1 MKQDARFLS
10 VKILN
15 RFEKKNEQLVMSR
28 NQVFSSFKPESIDK
42 SRAMVLTNEIIRL
55 RDRLDV
61 MIEYVSGRK
70 INRLDSSLLSILRV
84 GFYEIIYDESI
95 PDYAAVDS
103 LVNLTKTVL
112 SRKASKLTNAVLRNL
127 IRYRDKDSN
136 WDESLK
142 KKPKW
147 VSLPIWLQKRWK
159 YQFGESGF
167 FALVNCINQ
176 NPKIF
181 VRVDLTN
188 HNIDDAKESLL
199 ESGIEAENYS
209 DSFLKILNGSGKIFS
224 TDLFQSGQV
233 SIQNAAAGAIV
244 EFLNP
249 LKGEIVLDV
258 CAAPGTK
265 SLFIAERVGE
275 KGRVLAS
282 DLDQLRANRGKNDL
296 DRHRRKNIEWSV
308 KDATQDNFPM
318 ADKILIDAPC
328 TGTGVI
334 GRKPD
339 IRWRRKPKDIS
350 DMATLQMKLLKHMSQ
365 FLNDGGTLVY
375 GTCSMEPEE
384 NWNVVEQFL
393 KLNAD
398 FKLMTRPSQ
407 VMPDWINE
415 MGCLSTFPHIHG
427 VDGLFAARIT
437 RS

>member
-55 RDRLDV
+55 RGRLDV

-112 SRKASKLTNAVLRNL
+112 SRKASRLTNAVLRNL

-181 VRVDLTN
+181 VRVDLTKN
-188 HNIDDAKESLL
+188 TVDDAKESLL
-199 ESGIEAENYS
+199 ESGIEVENYS
-209 DSFLKILNGSGKIFS
+209 DSFLKILTGSGKIFS

-233 SIQNAAAGAIV
+233 SIQNPASGAIV
-244 EFLNP
+244 EFLDP
-249 LKGEIVLDV
+249 LKGETVLDV

-328 TGTGVI
+328 TGTGVM

-398 FKLMTRPSQ
+398 FKLMTGPSQ

>member
-328 TGTGVI
+328 TGTGVM

>member
-1 MKQDARFLS
+1 MKQDARFIS

-55 RDRLDV
+55 RGRLDV

-112 SRKASKLTNAVLRNL
+112 SRKASRLTNAVLRNL

-167 FALVNCINQ
+167 FALVNCINK

-188 HNIDDAKESLL
+188 HTVDDAKESLL

-209 DSFLKILNGSGKIFS
+209 DSFLKILTGSGKIFS

-233 SIQNAAAGAIV
+233 SIQNPASGAIV
-244 EFLNP
+244 EFLDP
-249 LKGEIVLDV
+249 LKGETVLDV

-282 DLDQLRANRGKNDL
+282 DLDQLRVNRGKNDL

-318 ADKILIDAPC
+318 TDKILIDAPC
-328 TGTGVI
+328 TGTGVM

-398 FKLMTRPSQ
+398 FKLMTGPSQ

>member
-55 RDRLDV
+55 RDRLDL
-61 MIEYVSGRK
+61 MIEDVSGRK
-70 INRLDSSLLSILRV
+70 INRLDPSLLSILRV

-103 LVNLTKTVL
+103 LVNLTKAVL

-142 KKPKW
+142 KMPKW

-167 FALVNCINQ
+167 FSLVNCINQ

-181 VRVDLTN
+181 VRVDLTKN
-188 HNIDDAKESLL
+188 TVDDAKESLL
-199 ESGIEAENYS
+199 ESGIEVENYS
-209 DSFLKILNGSGKIFS
+209 DSFLKILTGSGKIFS

-233 SIQNAAAGAIV
+233 SIQNPAAGAIV
-244 EFLNP
+244 ELLDP

-398 FKLMTRPSQ
+398 FKLMTGPSQ

-427 VDGLFAARIT
+427 IDGLFAARIT

>member
-10 VKILN
+10 LKILN

-28 NQVFSSFKPESIDK
+28 NQIFSSFKPESIDK

-70 INRLDSSLLSILRV
+70 IDRLDPSLLSILRI

-112 SRKASKLTNAVLRNL
+112 NRKASKLTNAVLRNL
-127 IRYRDKDSN
+127 IRHRDKDSN

-142 KKPKW
+142 KNPKW

-159 YQFGESGF
+159 YQLGESGF

-188 HNIDDAKESLL
+188 HTVDDAKESLI
-199 ESGIEAENYS
+199 ESGIEVENYS
-209 DSFLKILNGSGKIFS
+209 DSFLKILAGSGKIFS

-233 SIQNAAAGAIV
+233 SIQNPAAGAIV

-265 SLFIAERVGE
+265 SLFISERVGE
-275 KGRVLAS
+275 KGKVLAS
-282 DLDQLRANRGKNDL
+282 DLDQLRVNRGKNDL
-296 DRHRRKNIEWSV
+296 DRHKRKNIEWSI
-308 KDATQDNFPM
+308 KDAAQDNFPM

-328 TGTGVI
+328 TGTGVM

-339 IRWRRKPKDIS
+339 IRWRRKPEDIS

-365 FLNDGGTLVY
+365 YLNDGGTLVY

-398 FKLMTRPSQ
+398 FKLMTQPSQ

>member
-1 MKQDARFLS
+1 MRQDARFLS

-55 RDRLDV
+55 RGRLDV

-112 SRKASKLTNAVLRNL
+112 SRKASRLTNAVLRNL

-188 HNIDDAKESLL
+188 HTVDDAKESLL

-209 DSFLKILNGSGKIFS
+209 DSFLKILTGSGKIFS

-282 DLDQLRANRGKNDL
+282 DLDQLRVNRGKNDL

-328 TGTGVI
+328 TGTGVM

-398 FKLMTRPSQ
+398 FKLMTGPSQ

>member
-328 TGTGVI
+328 TGTGVM

-427 VDGLFAARIT
+427 IDGLFAARIT

>member
-55 RDRLDV
+55 RGRLDV

-112 SRKASKLTNAVLRNL
+112 SRKASRLTNAVLRNL

-147 VSLPIWLQKRWK
+147 VSMPIWLQKRWK

-188 HNIDDAKESLL
+188 HTVDDAKESLL

-209 DSFLKILNGSGKIFS
+209 DSFLKILTGSGKIFS

-282 DLDQLRANRGKNDL
+282 DLDQLRVNRGKNDL

-328 TGTGVI
+328 TGTGVM

-398 FKLMTRPSQ
+398 FKLMTGPSQ

-415 MGCLSTFPHIHG
+415 MGCLSTFPHIHD

>member
-10 VKILN
+10 LKILN

-28 NQVFSSFKPESIDK
+28 NQIFSSFKPESIDK

-70 INRLDSSLLSILRV
+70 IDRLDPSLLSILRI

-112 SRKASKLTNAVLRNL
+112 NRKASKLTNAVLRNL
-127 IRYRDKDSN
+127 IRHRDKDSN

-159 YQFGESGF
+159 YQLGESGF

-188 HNIDDAKESLL
+188 HTVDDTKESLI
-199 ESGIEAENYS
+199 ESGIEVENYS
-209 DSFLKILNGSGKIFS
+209 DSFLKILAGSGKIFS

-233 SIQNAAAGAIV
+233 SIQNPAAGAMV

-265 SLFIAERVGE
+265 SLFISERVGE
-275 KGRVLAS
+275 KGKVLAS
-282 DLDQLRANRGKNDL
+282 DLDQLRVNRGKNDL
-296 DRHRRKNIEWSV
+296 DRHKRKNIEWSV
-308 KDATQDNFPM
+308 KDAAQDNFPM

-328 TGTGVI
+328 TGTGVM

-339 IRWRRKPKDIS
+339 IRWRRKPEDIS

-365 FLNDGGTLVY
+365 YLNDGGTLVY

-398 FKLMTRPSQ
+398 FKLMTQPSQ

>member
-1 MKQDARFLS
+1 MKQDARFIS

-55 RDRLDV
+55 RGRLDV

-112 SRKASKLTNAVLRNL
+112 SRKASRLTNAVLRNL
-127 IRYRDKDSN
+127 IRRRDKDSN

-188 HNIDDAKESLL
+188 HTVDDAKESLL

-209 DSFLKILNGSGKIFS
+209 DSFLKILTSSGKIFS
-224 TDLFQSGQV
+224 TDLFKSGQV
-233 SIQNAAAGAIV
+233 SIQNPASGAIV
-244 EFLNP
+244 EFLDP
-249 LKGEIVLDV
+249 LKGETVLDV

-282 DLDQLRANRGKNDL
+282 DFDQLRVNRGKNDL
-296 DRHRRKNIEWSV
+296 DRHRRKNIEWSM

-328 TGTGVI
+328 TGTGVM

-339 IRWRRKPKDIS
+339 IRWRRKPEDIS

-398 FKLMTRPSQ
+398 FKLMTLPSQ
-407 VMPDWINE
+407 MMPDWINE

>member
-1 MKQDARFLS
+1 MRQDARFLS

-103 LVNLTKTVL
+103 LVNLTKAVL

-167 FALVNCINQ
+167 FSLVNCINQ

-181 VRVDLTN
+181 VRVDLTKN
-188 HNIDDAKESLL
+188 TVDDAKESLL
-199 ESGIEAENYS
+199 ESGIEVENYS
-209 DSFLKILNGSGKIFS
+209 DSFLKILTGSGKIFS

-233 SIQNAAAGAIV
+233 SIQNPAAGAIV
-244 EFLNP
+244 ELLDP

-398 FKLMTRPSQ
+398 FKLMTGPSQ

-427 VDGLFAARIT
+427 IDGLFAARIT

>member
-1 MKQDARFLS
+1 MKQDARFIS

-42 SRAMVLTNEIIRL
+42 SRAMVLTNEVIRL
-55 RDRLDV
+55 RDRLDL
-61 MIEYVSGRK
+61 MIEDVSGRK
-70 INRLDSSLLSILRV
+70 INRLDPSLLSILRV

-181 VRVDLTN
+181 VRVDLTKN
-188 HNIDDAKESLL
+188 TVDDAKESLL
-199 ESGIEAENYS
+199 ESGIEVENYS
-209 DSFLKILNGSGKIFS
+209 DSFLKILTGSGKIFS

-233 SIQNAAAGAIV
+233 SIQNPVAGAIV
-244 EFLNP
+244 ELLDP

-282 DLDQLRANRGKNDL
+282 DLDQLRANRGKSDL
-296 DRHRRKNIEWSV
+296 VRHGHKNIEWSV

-350 DMATLQMKLLKHMSQ
+350 DMATLQMKLLKHISQ

-398 FKLMTRPSQ
+398 FKLMTGPSQ
-407 VMPDWINE
+407 VMPNWINE

-427 VDGLFAARIT
+427 TDGLFAARIT

>member
-233 SIQNAAAGAIV
+233 SIQNPAAGAIV
-244 EFLNP
+244 EFLDP

-282 DLDQLRANRGKNDL
+282 DLDQLRVNRGKNDL

-328 TGTGVI
+328 TGTGVM

-339 IRWRRKPKDIS
+339 IRWRRKPEDIS

>member
-1 MKQDARFLS
+1 MKQDARFIS

-55 RDRLDV
+55 RGRLDV

-112 SRKASKLTNAVLRNL
+112 SRKASRLTNAVLRNL

-167 FALVNCINQ
+167 FALVNCINK

-188 HNIDDAKESLL
+188 HTVDDAKESLL

-209 DSFLKILNGSGKIFS
+209 DSFLKILTGSGKIFS

-233 SIQNAAAGAIV
+233 SIQNPAAGAIV
-244 EFLNP
+244 EFLDP

-282 DLDQLRANRGKNDL
+282 DLDQLRVNRGKNDL

-328 TGTGVI
+328 TGTGVM

-350 DMATLQMKLLKHMSQ
+350 DMATLQMKLFKHMSQ

-398 FKLMTRPSQ
+398 FKLMTGPSQ

-415 MGCLSTFPHIHG
+415 MGCLCTFPHIHG

>member
-1 MKQDARFLS
+1 MRQDARFLS

-55 RDRLDV
+55 RGRLDV

-103 LVNLTKTVL
+103 LVNLTKAVL

-142 KKPKW
+142 KMPKW

-181 VRVDLTN
+181 VRVDLTKN
-188 HNIDDAKESLL
+188 TVDDAKESLL
-199 ESGIEAENYS
+199 ESGIEVENYS
-209 DSFLKILNGSGKIFS
+209 DSFLKILTGSGKIFS

-233 SIQNAAAGAIV
+233 SIQNPAAGAIV
-244 EFLNP
+244 ELLDP

-398 FKLMTRPSQ
+398 FKLMTGPSQ

-427 VDGLFAARIT
+427 IDGLFAARIT

>member
-15 RFEKKNEQLVMSR
+15 RFEKKNEQLVLSR

-55 RDRLDV
+55 RDRLDL
-61 MIEYVSGRK
+61 MIEDVSGRK
-70 INRLDSSLLSILRV
+70 IKRLDSSLLSILRI

-142 KKPKW
+142 KRSKW
-147 VSLPIWLQKRWK
+147 ASLPIWLQKRWK
-159 YQFGESGF
+159 YQFGESGYF
-167 FALVNCINQ
+167 ELVNCINQ

-181 VRVDLTN
+181 VRVDLTKN
-188 HNIDDAKESLL
+188 TVDDAKESLL

-209 DSFLKILNGSGKIFS
+209 DLFLKILTGSGKIFS

-233 SIQNAAAGAIV
+233 SIQNPAAGAIV
-244 EFLNP
+244 EFLDP

-282 DLDQLRANRGKNDL
+282 DMDQLRANRGKSDL
-296 DRHRRKNIEWSV
+296 ARHGHKNIEWKV

-339 IRWRRKPKDIS
+339 IRWRRKPKDIP
-350 DMATLQMKLLKHMSQ
+350 DMAILQMKLLKHMSQ

-393 KLNAD
+393 NLNAD
-398 FKLMTRPSQ
+398 FKLMTGPSQ

-427 VDGLFAARIT
+427 IDGLFAARIT

>member
-10 VKILN
+10 LKILN

-28 NQVFSSFKPESIDK
+28 NQIFSSFKPESIDK

-70 INRLDSSLLSILRV
+70 IDRLDPSLLSILRI

-112 SRKASKLTNAVLRNL
+112 NRKASKLTNAVLRNL
-127 IRYRDKDSN
+127 IRHRDKDSN

-142 KKPKW
+142 KNPKW

-159 YQFGESGF
+159 YQLGESGF

-188 HNIDDAKESLL
+188 HTVDDTKESLI
-199 ESGIEAENYS
+199 ESGIDVENYS
-209 DSFLKILNGSGKIFS
+209 DSFLKILAGSGKIFS

-233 SIQNAAAGAIV
+233 SIQNPAAGAMV

-265 SLFIAERVGE
+265 SLFISERVGE
-275 KGRVLAS
+275 KGKVLAS
-282 DLDQLRANRGKNDL
+282 DLDQLRVNRGKNDL
-296 DRHRRKNIEWSV
+296 DRHKRKNIEWSV

-328 TGTGVI
+328 TGTGVM

-339 IRWRRKPKDIS
+339 IRWRRKPEDIS

-365 FLNDGGTLVY
+365 YLNDGGTLVY

-398 FKLMTRPSQ
+398 FKLMTQPSQ

>member
-181 VRVDLTN
+181 VRVDLTKN
-188 HNIDDAKESLL
+188 TVDDAKESLL
-199 ESGIEAENYS
+199 ESGIEVENYS
-209 DSFLKILNGSGKIFS
+209 DSFLKILTGSGKIFS

-233 SIQNAAAGAIV
+233 SIQNPAAGAIV
-244 EFLNP
+244 ELLDP
-249 LKGEIVLDV
+249 LKGEIILDV

-328 TGTGVI
+328 TGTGVM

-339 IRWRRKPKDIS
+339 IRWRRKPEDIS

>member
-1 MKQDARFLS
+1 MKQDARFMS

-15 RFEKKNEQLVMSR
+15 RFEKKTEQLAMSR
-28 NQVFSSFKPESIDK
+28 YHIFSSFKPESIDK

-55 RDRLDV
+55 KGRLDV
-61 MIEYVSGRK
+61 MVEYVSGRK
-70 INRLDSSLLSILRV
+70 VNRLDPLLLSILRV

-103 LVNLTKTVL
+103 LVSLTKVVL

-127 IRYRDKDSN
+127 IRYRDNNSN

-147 VSLPIWLQKRWK
+147 VSLPNWLQKRWK
-159 YQFGESGF
+159 DQFGESGF

-176 NPKIF
+176 NQKIF
-181 VRVDLTN
+181 VRVDLAKN
-188 HNIDDAKESLL
+188 SVDDAKESFL
-199 ESGIEAENYS
+199 ELGIEAENYS
-209 DSFLKILNGSGKIFS
+209 DSFLKILTGSGKIFD
-224 TDLFQSGQV
+224 TDFFQSGQV
-233 SIQNAAAGAIV
+233 SIQNPAAGAIV
-244 EFLNP
+244 EFLDP
-249 LKGEIVLDV
+249 IKGEIVLDV

-275 KGRVLAS
+275 KGRVYAS
-282 DLDQLRANRGKNDL
+282 DLDQLRVNLGKNDL
-296 DRHRRKNIEWSV
+296 DRHKHKNIEWSV
-308 KDATQDNFPM
+308 KDATQGKFPM

-328 TGTGVI
+328 TGTGVM

-339 IRWRRKPKDIS
+339 IRWRRKPEDIF
-350 DMATLQMKLLKHMSQ
+350 DMATLQMKLLMHMSQ

-393 KLNAD
+393 KLNTN
-398 FKLMTRPSQ
+398 FKLVTQPTH

-427 VDGLFAARIT
+427 VDGMFAARIK

>member
-10 VKILN
+10 LKILN

-28 NQVFSSFKPESIDK
+28 NQIFSSFKPESIDK

-70 INRLDSSLLSILRV
+70 IDRLDPSLLSILRI

-112 SRKASKLTNAVLRNL
+112 NRKASKLTNAVLRNL
-127 IRYRDKDSN
+127 IRHRDKDSN

-142 KKPKW
+142 KNPKW

-159 YQFGESGF
+159 YQLGESGF

-188 HNIDDAKESLL
+188 HTVDDTKESLI
-199 ESGIEAENYS
+199 ESGIDVENYS
-209 DSFLKILNGSGKIFS
+209 DSFLKILAGSGKIFS

-233 SIQNAAAGAIV
+233 SIQNPAAGAMV

-265 SLFIAERVGE
+265 SLFISERVGE
-275 KGRVLAS
+275 KGKVLAS
-282 DLDQLRANRGKNDL
+282 DLDQLRVNRGKNDL
-296 DRHRRKNIEWSV
+296 DRHKRKNIEWSI
-308 KDATQDNFPM
+308 KDAAQDNFPM

-328 TGTGVI
+328 TGTGVM

-339 IRWRRKPKDIS
+339 IRWRRKPEDIS

-365 FLNDGGTLVY
+365 YLNDGGTLVY

-398 FKLMTRPSQ
+398 FKLMTQPSQ

>member
-1 MKQDARFLS
+1 MRQDARFLS

-103 LVNLTKTVL
+103 LVNLTKAVL

-142 KKPKW
+142 KRSKW

-181 VRVDLTN
+181 VRVDLTKN
-188 HNIDDAKESLL
+188 TVDDAKESLL
-199 ESGIEAENYS
+199 ESGIEVENYS
-209 DSFLKILNGSGKIFS
+209 DSFLKILTGSGKIFS

-233 SIQNAAAGAIV
+233 SIQNPAAGAIV
-244 EFLNP
+244 ELLDP

-398 FKLMTRPSQ
+398 FKLMTGPSQ

-427 VDGLFAARIT
+427 IDGLFAARIT

>member
-1 MKQDARFLS
+1 MKQDARFIS

-55 RDRLDV
+55 RGRLDV

-188 HNIDDAKESLL
+188 HTVDDAKESLL

-209 DSFLKILNGSGKIFS
+209 DSFLKILTGSGKIFS

-233 SIQNAAAGAIV
+233 SIQNPASGAIV
-244 EFLNP
+244 EFLDP
-249 LKGEIVLDV
+249 LKGETVLDV

-265 SLFIAERVGE
+265 SLFISERVGE

-282 DLDQLRANRGKNDL
+282 DLDQLRVNRGKNDL

-328 TGTGVI
+328 TGTGVM

-398 FKLMTRPSQ
+398 FKLMTGPSQ

-415 MGCLSTFPHIHG
+415 MGCLSTFPHIHD

>member
-1 MKQDARFLS
+1 
-10 VKILN
+10 
-15 RFEKKNEQLVMSR
+15 
-28 NQVFSSFKPESIDK
+28 
-42 SRAMVLTNEIIRL
+42 
-55 RDRLDV
+55 
-61 MIEYVSGRK
+61 
-70 INRLDSSLLSILRV
+70 
-84 GFYEIIYDESI
+84 
-95 PDYAAVDS
+95 
-103 LVNLTKTVL
+103 LTKTVL

-142 KKPKW
+142 KKSKW

-328 TGTGVI
+328 TGTGVM

-339 IRWRRKPKDIS
+339 IRWRRKPEDIS

>member
-10 VKILN
+10 LKILN

-28 NQVFSSFKPESIDK
+28 NQIFSSFKPESIDK

-70 INRLDSSLLSILRV
+70 IDRLDPSLLSILRI

-103 LVNLTKTVL
+103 LVKVTKTVL
-112 SRKASKLTNAVLRNL
+112 NRKASKLTNAVLRNL
-127 IRYRDKDSN
+127 IRHRDKDSN

-159 YQFGESGF
+159 YQLGESGF

-188 HNIDDAKESLL
+188 HTVDDAKESLI
-199 ESGIEAENYS
+199 ESGIEVENYS
-209 DSFLKILNGSGKIFS
+209 DSFLKILAGSGKIFS

-233 SIQNAAAGAIV
+233 SIQNPAAGAIV

-265 SLFIAERVGE
+265 SLFISERVGE
-275 KGRVLAS
+275 KGKVLAS
-282 DLDQLRANRGKNDL
+282 DLDQLRVNRGKNDL
-296 DRHRRKNIEWSV
+296 DRHKRKNIEWSV
-308 KDATQDNFPM
+308 KDAAQDNFPM

-328 TGTGVI
+328 TGTGVM

-339 IRWRRKPKDIS
+339 IRWRRKPEDIS

-365 FLNDGGTLVY
+365 YLNDGGTLVY

-398 FKLMTRPSQ
+398 FKLMTQPSQ
-407 VMPDWINE
+407 VMPDWIDE

>member
-1 MKQDARFLS
+1 MKQDARFIS

-55 RDRLDV
+55 RGRLDV

-70 INRLDSSLLSILRV
+70 INRLDPSLLSILRI

-103 LVNLTKTVL
+103 LVNLTKTVS

-136 WDESLK
+136 WDEPLK

-147 VSLPIWLQKRWK
+147 VSLPTWLQKRWK

-188 HNIDDAKESLL
+188 QTVDDAKESLL

-209 DSFLKILNGSGKIFS
+209 DSFLKILAGSGKIFS

-233 SIQNAAAGAIV
+233 SIQNPAAGAIV

-249 LKGEIVLDV
+249 LNGEIVLDV

-265 SLFIAERVGE
+265 SLFISERVGE

-282 DLDQLRANRGKNDL
+282 DFDQLRVNRGKNDL

-308 KDATQDNFPM
+308 KDATGDNFPM

-328 TGTGVI
+328 TGTGVV

-339 IRWRRKPKDIS
+339 IRWRRKPEDIS

-365 FLNDGGTLVY
+365 FLKDGGTLVY

-398 FKLMTRPSQ
+398 FKLMTRPTQ

>member
-1 MKQDARFLS
+1 MKQDARFIS

-55 RDRLDV
+55 RGRLDV

-112 SRKASKLTNAVLRNL
+112 SRKASRLTNAVLRNL

-167 FALVNCINQ
+167 FSLVNCINQ

-181 VRVDLTN
+181 VRVDLTKN
-188 HNIDDAKESLL
+188 TVDDAKESLL
-199 ESGIEAENYS
+199 ESGIEVENYS
-209 DSFLKILNGSGKIFS
+209 DSFLKILTGSGKIFS

-233 SIQNAAAGAIV
+233 SIQNPAAGAIV
-244 EFLNP
+244 ELLDP

-282 DLDQLRANRGKNDL
+282 DLDQLRVNRGKNDL

-328 TGTGVI
+328 TGTGVM

-398 FKLMTRPSQ
+398 FKLMTGPSQ

>member
-1 MKQDARFLS
+1 MKQDARFIS

-42 SRAMVLTNEIIRL
+42 SRAMVLTNEVIRL
-55 RDRLDV
+55 RDRLDL
-61 MIEYVSGRK
+61 MIEDVSGRK
-70 INRLDSSLLSILRV
+70 INRLDPSLLSILRV

-147 VSLPIWLQKRWK
+147 VSLPIWLQKKWK

-181 VRVDLTN
+181 VRVDLTKN
-188 HNIDDAKESLL
+188 TVDDAKESLL
-199 ESGIEAENYS
+199 ESGIEVENYS
-209 DSFLKILNGSGKIFS
+209 DSFLKILTGSGKIFS

-233 SIQNAAAGAIV
+233 SIQNPAAGAIV
-244 EFLNP
+244 EFLDP
-249 LKGEIVLDV
+249 LEGEIVLDV

-398 FKLMTRPSQ
+398 FKLMTGPSQ

>member
-1 MKQDARFLS
+1 MKQDARFIS

-55 RDRLDV
+55 RGRLDV

-188 HNIDDAKESLL
+188 HTVDDAKESLL
-199 ESGIEAENYS
+199 ESGIEVENYS
-209 DSFLKILNGSGKIFS
+209 DSFLKILTGSGKIFS

-233 SIQNAAAGAIV
+233 SIQNPAAGAIV
-244 EFLNP
+244 ELLDP

-308 KDATQDNFPM
+308 KDATQENFPM

-398 FKLMTRPSQ
+398 FKLMTGPSQ

-427 VDGLFAARIT
+427 IDGLFAARIT

>member
-1 MKQDARFLS
+1 MKQDARFIS

-167 FALVNCINQ
+167 FSLVNCINQ

-181 VRVDLTN
+181 VRVDLTKN
-188 HNIDDAKESLL
+188 TVDDAKESLL
-199 ESGIEAENYS
+199 ESGIEVENYS
-209 DSFLKILNGSGKIFS
+209 DSFLKILTGSGKIFS

-233 SIQNAAAGAIV
+233 SIQNPASGAIV
-244 EFLNP
+244 EFLDP
-249 LKGEIVLDV
+249 LKGETVLDV

-282 DLDQLRANRGKNDL
+282 DLDQLRVNRGKNDL

-328 TGTGVI
+328 TGTGVM

-339 IRWRRKPKDIS
+339 IRWRRKPEDIS

-398 FKLMTRPSQ
+398 FKLMTGPSQ

>member
-10 VKILN
+10 LKILN

-28 NQVFSSFKPESIDK
+28 NQIFSSFKPESIDK

-70 INRLDSSLLSILRV
+70 IDRLDPSLLSILRI

-112 SRKASKLTNAVLRNL
+112 NRKASKLTNAVLRNL
-127 IRYRDKDSN
+127 IRHRDKDSN

-142 KKPKW
+142 KNPKW

-159 YQFGESGF
+159 YQLGESGF

-188 HNIDDAKESLL
+188 HTVDDAKESLI
-199 ESGIEAENYS
+199 ESGIEVENYS
-209 DSFLKILNGSGKIFS
+209 DSFLKILAGSGKIFS

-233 SIQNAAAGAIV
+233 SIQNPAAGAMV

-265 SLFIAERVGE
+265 SLFISERVGE
-275 KGRVLAS
+275 KGKVLAS
-282 DLDQLRANRGKNDL
+282 DLDQLRVNRGKNDL
-296 DRHRRKNIEWSV
+296 DRHKRKNIEWSI
-308 KDATQDNFPM
+308 KDAAQDNFPM

-328 TGTGVI
+328 TGTGVM

-339 IRWRRKPKDIS
+339 IRWRRKPEDIS

-365 FLNDGGTLVY
+365 YLNDGGTLVY

-398 FKLMTRPSQ
+398 FKLMTQPSQ

>member
-10 VKILN
+10 LKILN

-28 NQVFSSFKPESIDK
+28 NQIFSSFKPESIDK

-70 INRLDSSLLSILRV
+70 IDRLDPSLLSILRI

-103 LVNLTKTVL
+103 LVNVTKTVL
-112 SRKASKLTNAVLRNL
+112 NRKASKFTNAVLRNL

-136 WDESLK
+136 WNESLK

-147 VSLPIWLQKRWK
+147 VSLPFWLQKRWK
-159 YQFGESGF
+159 YQLGESGF

-188 HNIDDAKESLL
+188 HTVDDTKESLI
-199 ESGIEAENYS
+199 ESGIDVENYS
-209 DSFLKILNGSGKIFS
+209 DSFLKILAGSGKIFS

-233 SIQNAAAGAIV
+233 SIQNPAAGAIV

-265 SLFIAERVGE
+265 SLFISERVGE
-275 KGRVLAS
+275 KGKVLAS
-282 DLDQLRANRGKNDL
+282 DLDQLRVNRGKNDL
-296 DRHRRKNIEWSV
+296 NRHKRKNIEWSV
-308 KDATQDNFPM
+308 KDATQDTFPM

-328 TGTGVI
+328 TGTGVM

-339 IRWRRKPKDIS
+339 IRWRRKPEDIS

-365 FLNDGGTLVY
+365 YLNDGGTLVY

-398 FKLMTRPSQ
+398 FKLMTQPSQ

-437 RS
+437 RL

>member
-10 VKILN
+10 LKVLN
-15 RFEKKNEQLVMSR
+15 QFEKKNEQLVMSR
-28 NQVFSSFKPESIDK
+28 NQIFSSFKPESIDK

-70 INRLDSSLLSILRV
+70 IDRLDPSLLSILRI

-112 SRKASKLTNAVLRNL
+112 NRKASKLTNAVLRNL
-127 IRYRDKDSN
+127 IRHRDKDSN

-142 KKPKW
+142 KNPKW

-159 YQFGESGF
+159 YQLGESGF

-188 HNIDDAKESLL
+188 HTVDDTKESLI
-199 ESGIEAENYS
+199 ESGIDVENYS
-209 DSFLKILNGSGKIFS
+209 DSFLKILAGSGKIFS

-233 SIQNAAAGAIV
+233 SIQNPAAGAMV

-265 SLFIAERVGE
+265 SLFISERVGE
-275 KGRVLAS
+275 KGKVLAS
-282 DLDQLRANRGKNDL
+282 DLDQLRVNRGKNDL
-296 DRHRRKNIEWSV
+296 DRHKRKNIEWSI
-308 KDATQDNFPM
+308 KDAAQDNFPM

-328 TGTGVI
+328 TGTGVM

-339 IRWRRKPKDIS
+339 IRWRRKPEDIS

-365 FLNDGGTLVY
+365 YLNDGGTLVY

-398 FKLMTRPSQ
+398 FKLMTQPSQ
-407 VMPDWINE
+407 VIPDWINE
-415 MGCLSTFPHIHG
+415 MGCLSTFPHVHG

>member
-181 VRVDLTN
+181 VRVDLTKN
-188 HNIDDAKESLL
+188 TVDDAKESLL
-199 ESGIEAENYS
+199 ESGIEVENYS
-209 DSFLKILNGSGKIFS
+209 DSFLKILTGSGKIFS

-233 SIQNAAAGAIV
+233 SIQNPAAGAIV
-244 EFLNP
+244 EFLDP

-328 TGTGVI
+328 TGTGVM

-339 IRWRRKPKDIS
+339 IRWRRKPEDIS

>member
-28 NQVFSSFKPESIDK
+28 NQIFSSFKPESIDK

-70 INRLDSSLLSILRV
+70 INRLDSSLLSILRI

-147 VSLPIWLQKRWK
+147 VSLPIWLQNRWK

-188 HNIDDAKESLL
+188 HNIDDAKEFLI

-209 DSFLKILNGSGKIFS
+209 DSFLNILTGSGKIFS

-233 SIQNAAAGAIV
+233 SIQNPAAGAIV

-249 LKGEIVLDV
+249 LKGEIILDV

-265 SLFIAERVGE
+265 SLFISERVGE

-282 DLDQLRANRGKNDL
+282 DLDQLRTNRGKNDL

-318 ADKILIDAPC
+318 SDKILIDAPC
-328 TGTGVI
+328 TGTGVM

-339 IRWRRKPKDIS
+339 IRWRRKPEDIS

-398 FKLMTRPSQ
+398 FKLMTQPSQ

>member
-1 MKQDARFLS
+1 MRQDARFLS

-55 RDRLDV
+55 RGRLDV

-70 INRLDSSLLSILRV
+70 INRLDPSLLSILRV

-103 LVNLTKTVL
+103 LVNLTKAVL

-142 KKPKW
+142 KRSKW

-167 FALVNCINQ
+167 FSLVNCINQ

-181 VRVDLTN
+181 VRVDLTKN
-188 HNIDDAKESLL
+188 TVDDAKESLL
-199 ESGIEAENYS
+199 ESGIEVENYS
-209 DSFLKILNGSGKIFS
+209 DSFLKILTGSGKIFS

-233 SIQNAAAGAIV
+233 SIQNPAAGAIV
-244 EFLNP
+244 ELLDP

-308 KDATQDNFPM
+308 KDASQDNFPM

-398 FKLMTRPSQ
+398 FKLMTGPSQ

-427 VDGLFAARIT
+427 IDGLFAARIT

>member
-1 MKQDARFLS
+1 MRQDARFLS

-55 RDRLDV
+55 RDRLDL
-61 MIEYVSGRK
+61 MIEDVSGRK
-70 INRLDSSLLSILRV
+70 INRLDPSLLSILRV

-103 LVNLTKTVL
+103 LVNLTKAVL

-142 KKPKW
+142 KMPKW

-167 FALVNCINQ
+167 FSLVNCINQ

-181 VRVDLTN
+181 VRVDLTKN
-188 HNIDDAKESLL
+188 TVDDAKESLL
-199 ESGIEAENYS
+199 ESGIEVENYS
-209 DSFLKILNGSGKIFS
+209 DSFLKILTGSGKIFS

-233 SIQNAAAGAIV
+233 SIQNPAAGAIV
-244 EFLNP
+244 ELLDP

-398 FKLMTRPSQ
+398 FKLMTGPSQ

-427 VDGLFAARIT
+427 IDGLFAARIT

>member
-15 RFEKKNEQLVMSR
+15 RFEKKNEQLVIAR
-28 NQVFSSFKPESIDK
+28 NQIFSSFKPESMDK

-55 RDRLDV
+55 RGRLDV

-70 INRLDSSLLSILRV
+70 INRLDPSLLSILRI

-103 LVNLTKTVL
+103 LVNLTKTVS

-136 WDESLK
+136 WDEPLK

-176 NPKIF
+176 NSKIF

-188 HNIDDAKESLL
+188 HTVDDAKESLL

-209 DSFLKILNGSGKIFS
+209 DSFLKILTGSGKIFS

-233 SIQNAAAGAIV
+233 SIQNPASGAIV
-244 EFLNP
+244 EFLDP
-249 LKGEIVLDV
+249 LKGETVLDV

-265 SLFIAERVGE
+265 SLRRWPAPACSLPVRESAPPPPDSPALVRTTRRFRCIPPRSRTAHALSRQVGIRVDARYQVQRRSH
-275 KGRVLAS
+275 RVRTS
-282 DLDQLRANRGKNDL
+282 CPPRHVRTANRL
-296 DRHRRKNIEWSV
+296 QCAV
-308 KDATQDNFPM
+308 QT
-318 ADKILIDAPC
+318 AD
-328 TGTGVI
+328 
-334 GRKPD
+334 
-339 IRWRRKPKDIS
+339 S
-350 DMATLQMKLLKHMSQ
+350 
-365 FLNDGGTLVY
+365 
-375 GTCSMEPEE
+375 
-384 NWNVVEQFL
+384 
-393 KLNAD
+393 
-398 FKLMTRPSQ
+398 
-407 VMPDWINE
+407 
-415 MGCLSTFPHIHG
+415 STFP
-427 VDGLFAARIT
+427 AAPWAPRQCA
-437 RS
+437 R